1 MPQISLYVDEIT
13 LKQIENAA
21 KSEKKSISKWV
32 SSKLKSL
39 LHNRWPE
46 GYFNLFG
53 GIKDDSFTEP
63 EDLTENENL
72 KREQI

>member
-1 MPQISLYVDEIT
+1 MPQISLYVDEKT

-21 KSEKKSISKWV
+21 ESEKKSISKWV
-32 SSKLKSL
+32 SSKLKSSL
-39 LHNRWPE
+39 QNRWPE

-53 GIKDDSFTEP
+53 GIKDDTFTEA

-72 KREQI
+72 KRERI

>member
-1 MPQISLYVDEIT
+1 MPQISLYVDEKT

-32 SSKLKSL
+32 SSKLKSS
-39 LHNRWPE
+39 LHNKWPE

-53 GIKDDSFTEP
+53 GIKDNTFTEP
-63 EDLTENENL
+63 EDLTENNNI

>member
-1 MPQISLYVDEIT
+1 MPQISLYVDEKT

-32 SSKLKSL
+32 SSKLKSS
-39 LHNRWPE
+39 LHNRWSE

-53 GIKDDSFTEP
+53 SIKDDTFTEP
-63 EDLTENENL
+63 EDLTENNNI
-72 KREQI
+72 KREKI

>member
-1 MPQISLYVDEIT
+1 MPQISLYVDEKT

-32 SSKLKSL
+32 SAKLRSS
-39 LHNRWPE
+39 LHNKWPE

-53 GIKDDSFTEP
+53 NIKDDTFTEP
-63 EDLTENENL
+63 EDLTENKNL
-72 KREQI
+72 KREHI

>member
-1 MPQISLYVDEIT
+1 MPQISLYVDEKT

-32 SSKLKSL
+32 SLKLKSS

-53 GIKDDSFTEP
+53 GIKDDTFTEP
-63 EDLTENENL
+63 EDLTENNNI